1 MNQTIL
7 TTGTKITRGTPDR
20 NNKQHQSTIN
30 DLTRFITNGAEYSDT
45 LQAIFRYFVVDKAG
59 LYDYKLEVIDGD
71 ISMCG
76 QYITDNE
83 NGLKARIENIPGISY
98 FSLIEVKRSY
108 IQELKDIDA
117 FDYKKLA

>member
-76 QYITDNE
+76 QYITQYEFTAQGCNE
-83 NGLKARIENIPGISY
+83 PKYIGIIKKININGENYYKFDTDYDITRIY
-98 FSLIEVKRSY
+98 
-108 IQELKDIDA
+108 
-117 FDYKKLA
+117 